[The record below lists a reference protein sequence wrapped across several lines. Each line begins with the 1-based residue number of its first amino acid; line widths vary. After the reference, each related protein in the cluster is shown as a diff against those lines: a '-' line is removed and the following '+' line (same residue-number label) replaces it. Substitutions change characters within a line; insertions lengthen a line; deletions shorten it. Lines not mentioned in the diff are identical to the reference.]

1 MTILDDAVA
10 RLEHQ
15 IEGSGCEDAQ
25 AVLRRAP
32 DAPRCQYV
40 RGACLEVC
48 FGGKS
53 GHVATEY
60 PLQGAVPVTSMF
72 GAKFSTGE
80 QRTAA
85 LAILNATAGFLSLAR
100 KLTACDPARYT
111 DCFRDLKKSLAGK
124 PAYAAAPIPVLA
136 GVPGIVLV
144 DEPADAETLL
154 VTPAALTTETS
165 LAIVSG
171 WPPQKRIIFLGPS
184 VAGVSQ
190 ILGKEHWCPYGR

>member
-1 MTILDDAVA
+1 MTILDDAVS
-10 RLEHQ
+10 RLKLR
-15 IEGSGCEDAQ
+15 IEGSGCEDAC

-48 FGGKS
+48 FGGKT

-60 PLQGAVPVTSMF
+60 PFQGAVPVHTIF
-72 GAKFSTGE
+72 GARFTTGE

-100 KLTACDPARYT
+100 GLTACDPARYT
-111 DCFRDLKKSLAGK
+111 DCFRELKKSLAGR
-124 PAYAAAPIPVLA
+124 PVYAAAPIPVLA
-136 GVPGIVLV
+136 GVPGIILV
-144 DEPADAETLL
+144 DDPADAEILL
-154 VTPAALTTETS
+154 VTPAALMNDTG
-165 LAIVSG
+165 LALVST
-171 WPPQKRIIFLGPS
+171 WPSRKRIIFLGPS